1 MDFSKLAA
9 TRQSVRE
16 YRPDRVPR
24 EAIERCLEAARLAPS
39 ACNSQPWKFVVVDDP
54 ELVRKVAAATISGPI
69 RFNKFAETAP
79 VIIVVVREPSKAEA
93 VAGGAARNV
102 PYAYI
107 DIGIAVEH
115 FCLAAAEQGL
125 GTCILGWLVD
135 ARMKRILSVPANRK
149 IALAITVGYPASDRI
164 RQKDRKS
171 LDAIRSYNRYTGE
184 DRG

>member
-1 MDFSKLAA
+1 
-9 TRQSVRE
+9 
-16 YRPDRVPR
+16 
-24 EAIERCLEAARLAPS
+24 
-39 ACNSQPWKFVVVDDP
+39 
-54 ELVRKVAAATISGPI
+54 
-69 RFNKFAETAP
+69 
-79 VIIVVVREPSKAEA
+79 